1 MKPLQSTTLSPE
13 ALASIIDH
21 TALKPDTRSEQIRQ
35 LCEEARRYGFA
46 SVCVN
51 PTWVP
56 LAADLLAGSSVK
68 VCTVIGFPL
77 GATLPEVKA
86 FETSAAIAA
95 GADEVDMVLN
105 IGRLKDGEDQ
115 AVEEDIRAVVQA
127 ARSARPDDPVIVKV
141 ILETALLTDDEKRR
155 ACRLA
160 QAAGADFVKTST
172 GFSGGGATAEDVAL
186 MRAEVGENM
195 GVKAAGGVRTA
206 ADALA
211 MVAAG
216 ANRIGASA
224 GVTIVED
231 ARRMWLAANAG
242 GRP

>member
-56 LAADLLAGSSVK
+56 LAADLLAGSAVK

-86 FETSAAIAA
+86 FETRAAIAA

-127 ARSARPDDPVIVKV
+127 ARSARSDDPVIVKV
-141 ILETALLTDDEKRR
+141 ILETALLTDEEKRR

-231 ARRMWLAANAG
+231 ARRMWSAANSG
-242 GRP
+242 SRL